1 MEVDEIYRSR
11 DDFRFGGSGRL
22 NGDRRIHL
30 DVGNSD
36 VRCNLRIPIFA
47 IRLPCGSF

>member
-11 DDFRFGGSGRL
+11 DDFRFGGPCRL
-22 NGDRRIHL
+22 NGGCRIHP
-30 DVGNSD
+30 DIGNSD
-36 VRCNLRIPIFA
+36 VRWNLRIPIFA